1 MKKLTLF
8 FVSLVVFIHVAPRNA
23 LASSPIS
30 QPIAQLQQIETN
42 RTLSPVA
49 SPSTCESCTTQL
61 NDVFLER
68 TLKHEELVDQD
79 IQRFFNVVTQ
89 VLDLGKW
96 LIGGGIL
103 AAIIA
108 FITVLYRASKAAEKA
123 AAAEVDKKLKLID
136 LSPYIDKST
145 NTIINTRLGLNK
157 EIAILSLGK
166 TTFEKANN
174 ARAYLQQAGFENTR
188 MARTVKSA
196 MEADV
201 IVYVHHDS
209 QEEFLTEMLSN
220 LTKEKSSLPVII
232 YSRRFSKALGDTT
245 YEFATA
251 ANSLLTLASWT
262 LTVSS
267 TTKSVKGQNGK

>member
-8 FVSLVVFIHVAPRNA
+8 FVSLVVFIHAAPHGA

-30 QPIAQLQQIETN
+30 QPIAQLQQTETT
-42 RTLSPVA
+42 RTLPPDAKSP
-49 SPSTCESCTTQL
+49 TCESCTTQL

-96 LIGGGIL
+96 LIGGGIV

-108 FITVLYRASKAAEKA
+108 FITVLFRASKAAEKA
-123 AAAEVDKKLKLID
+123 AADEVDKKLKLID
-136 LSPYIDKST
+136 LSPYIEKST
-145 NTIINTRLGLNK
+145 NAIINTRLGLNK

-166 TTFEKANN
+166 TTSEKANN
-174 ARAYLQQAGFENTR
+174 ARAYLEQSGFENIR

-196 MEADV
+196 MDADV
-201 IVYVHHDS
+201 IIYVHHDS
-209 QEEFLTEMLSN
+209 QEEFLTEMLGN
-220 LTKEKSSLPVII
+220 LTKEKASLPVII
-232 YSRRFSKALGDTT
+232 YYRGFSEALKNTT

-267 TTKSVKGQNGK
+267 TTKSMKGQNDK

>member
-8 FVSLVVFIHVAPRNA
+8 FVSLVVFIHAAPRNA

-96 LIGGGIL
+96 LIGGGIV

-108 FITVLYRASKAAEKA
+108 FITVLYRAGKAAEKA

-145 NTIINTRLGLNK
+145 NAIINTRLGLNK

-166 TTFEKANN
+166 TTSEKANN
-174 ARAYLQQAGFENTR
+174 ARAYLEQAGFENTR